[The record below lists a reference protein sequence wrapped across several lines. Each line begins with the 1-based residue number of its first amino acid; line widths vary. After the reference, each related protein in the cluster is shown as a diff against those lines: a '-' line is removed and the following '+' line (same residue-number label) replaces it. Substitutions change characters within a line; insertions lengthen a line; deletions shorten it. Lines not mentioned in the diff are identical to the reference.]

1 MNIKF
6 MTIEDYDAAYSLW
19 KVSAGIVLKTL
30 DDSETGIR
38 KFLERNPH
46 TCFVAVEGE
55 ELVGTILSGH
65 DGRRGYIYHLAVK
78 ANFRN
83 QKFGRSL
90 IEAVE
95 KAFIQE
101 GINKIALLSVKTNV
115 GGNRFL
121 KACGFPIRE
130 DVIYRDKNLNSENT

>member
-1 MNIKF
+1 MNIRL

-19 KVSAGIVLKTL
+19 KVSTGIILKTL

-46 TCFVAVEGE
+46 TCFVAEEGG
-55 ELVGTILSGH
+55 ELAGTILGGH
-65 DGRRGYIYHLAVK
+65 DGRRGYMYHLAVK
-78 ANFRN
+78 VNFRN
-83 QKFGRSL
+83 QKLGRSL
-90 IEAVE
+90 VEAAE
-95 KAFIQE
+95 KALIQE
-101 GINKIALLSVKTNV
+101 GINKIALVSVKTNV
-115 GGNRFL
+115 GGNRFF